1 MLQNKIAFLNSLKG
15 RILLYLVLPT
25 ILVIFVIILISSI
38 NSFSS
43 AREQAEQAIRQS
55 AEKVAQEIERRN
67 SNAIKTAQIMAL
79 AQEESMFGKR
89 KESSAFARRVLEEHP
104 EFTGAYFGYEPNADH
119 QDSQYAKIENRSKI
133 TDSNGRFLP
142 YWYRKSSAVVVAPLI
157 DMETS
162 LYYDGVRRLYEKEK
176 KAQGLVTEPYVYEGK
191 MIVEQT
197 YPIIR
202 DGKFVGIAGVDR
214 ALLDLDN
221 LLEAIKQKTGR
232 DLFLISRNGGFISA
246 TVQSDNLKT
255 KKIDQTGYAALFGP
269 FYTQRGKSI
278 LQLAEDPT
286 DKGLFYYASEEIET
300 GQWLLVIRE
309 AETQVIDPIRSQL
322 FTTLIIAGLGLV
334 AIVVLSI
341 WFANSISKRIQ
352 RTMNKAEQIAK
363 GITTETDDQNTG
375 RDEIDALNESL
386 NKVASSY
393 MEISRLC
400 GAIADGDFN
409 VNMEKRSENDVVA
422 TSINLMSLRR
432 KEIEGLFQQRAGLI
446 ASRTQTQKN
455 ELENVSS
462 AIYKMSTTTNEIA
475 SLAANSA
482 KDSQSS
488 VILMKNTQQV
498 LSESV
503 VEIKN
508 LSTEILSASGAIT
521 QVAASSININRIVE
535 VINTIAEQT
544 NLLAL
549 NAAIEA
555 ARAGEQGRGF
565 AVVAD
570 EVRSLASKTRDSTE
584 EISGLIS
591 LLQKQVDDA
600 VETVNKGE
608 QKSQEVVNKSENA
621 LGSLTKVVESVDS
634 ISESMIRVAEAVDQQ
649 SNSNEE
655 ISNII
660 RTINSAAT
668 ELAEFATQDSGQQ
681 QEPDIF

>member
-1 MLQNKIAFLNSLKG
+1 MPQNKIAFLNSLKG
-15 RILLYLVLPT
+15 RILLYLVFPT
-25 ILVIFVIILISSI
+25 ILVIFAIILITSI

-43 AREQAEQAIRQS
+43 AREQAEQAIKQA
-55 AEKVAQEIERRN
+55 AEQVAQEIERRN
-67 SNAIKTAQIMAL
+67 ANAIKTAQIMAL

-89 KESSAFARRVLEEHP
+89 AESSAFARRILEQHQEY
-104 EFTGAYFGYEPNADH
+104 TGAYFGYEPNADQ
-119 QDSQYAKIENRSKI
+119 QDSQYAEINNRNKI
-133 TDSNGRFLP
+133 TDSKGRFLP
-142 YWYRKSSAVVVAPLI
+142 YWYRDSNAVVVTPLI

-162 LYYDGVRRLYEKEK
+162 LYYDGVRRLYEKQK
-176 KAQGLVTEPYVYEGK
+176 KAKGLVTEPYVYEGK

-197 YPIIR
+197 YPIIIN
-202 DGKFVGIAGVDR
+202 GKFVGIAGVDR
-214 ALLDLDN
+214 ALLDLDI
-221 LLEAIKQKTGR
+221 LLEKIKQKTGR

-246 TVQSDNLKT
+246 TVQSNNLKT
-255 KKIDQTGYAALFGP
+255 KKINETEYNSLFDP
-269 FYTQRGKSI
+269 LYIQRGQNI
-278 LQLAEDPT
+278 LQLAEDPI
-286 DKGLFYYASEEIET
+286 DKGLFYFVSEEIET

-309 AETQVIDPIRSQL
+309 AETQVIGPIRNQL
-322 FTTLIIAGLGLV
+322 LTTLLIAGLGLAIIV
-334 AIVVLSI
+334 ALSI
-341 WFANSISKRIQ
+341 WFANSISNRIQ
-352 RTMNKAEQIAK
+352 RTMRKAEQIAK
-363 GITTETDDQNTG
+363 GITTETSYQSTS
-375 RDEIDALNESL
+375 RDEIDALDDSL

-446 ASRTQTQKN
+446 ASSTQTQKN

-462 AIYKMSTTTNEIA
+462 AIYKMSNTTNEIA

-482 KDSQSS
+482 KDSQNA
-488 VILMKNTQQV
+488 VILMKDTQQV
-498 LSESV
+498 LSDSV
-503 VEIKN
+503 TEIKN

-521 QVAASSININRIVE
+521 EVATSSFNINRIVE

-570 EVRSLASKTRDSTE
+570 EVRNLASKTRDSTE
-584 EISGLIS
+584 EISQLIS

-600 VETVNKGE
+600 VETVNQGE

-621 LGSLTKVVESVDS
+621 LGSLTQVVESVDS

-649 SNSNEE
+649 SGSNAE
-655 ISNII
+655 ISNNI

-668 ELAEFATQDSGQQ
+668 ELAELATQDSGEQ